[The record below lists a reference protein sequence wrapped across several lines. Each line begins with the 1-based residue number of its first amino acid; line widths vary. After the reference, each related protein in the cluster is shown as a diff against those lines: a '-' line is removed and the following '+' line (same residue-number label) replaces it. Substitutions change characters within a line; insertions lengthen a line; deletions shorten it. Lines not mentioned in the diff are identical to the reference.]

1 MKKNLV
7 IFYSNTG
14 SNKYL
19 AQKIAGSLA
28 CDIAEIRP
36 RPNAFPLLLLFSS
49 LKRSFGIKELTP
61 NPGDYERVILC
72 GPVWMG
78 KLISPLRDFL
88 FKYRKSIDNLYFTTC
103 CASSDAAKDEKF
115 GHGLVFNLVR
125 EIMGDKCIHC
135 EAFPIGLV
143 VPDDKKEDSDTIMKT
158 RLSDENFNGEILKRF
173 EKLIQLIAK

>member
-7 IFYSNTG
+7 VYYSNTG

-19 AQKIAGSLA
+19 ANRIAGNLA

-36 RPNAFPLLLLFSS
+36 RPNVFPLLLLFSS
-49 LKRSFGIKELTP
+49 LKRSMGIKALDP
-61 NPGDYERVILC
+61 NPGEYERIILC

-88 FKYRKSIDNLYFTTC
+88 FRYRNGINNLYVASC
-103 CASSDAAKDEKF
+103 CASSDAAKDDKF

-125 EIMGDKCIHC
+125 EIMGDKCVHC

-143 VPDDKKEDSDTIMKT
+143 VPEDKKEDSDTIMKT
-158 RLSDENFNGEILKRF
+158 RLSDENFSGEILLRF
-173 EKLIQLIAK
+173 EKFIQLLAK